1 MGRIKDL
8 ILSRPEDPLVQPYFA
23 YLDQLEFQLLIEPSE
38 YFESVPIT
46 ETVFDY
52 DEDVPF

>member
-23 YLDQLEFQLLIEPSE
+23 YMNQLEFQLLIEPSE
-38 YFESVPIT
+38 YAELVPIT
-46 ETVFDY
+46 ETILEY